1 MFLIRRFLLGLT
13 LVMLDKSFFQVF
25 AIVFLTLGQLL
36 YIIIVKPFEIP
47 KLNFLEGFN
56 EFVILVCTYHLFF
69 FMDGN
74 IDSSTKYLAGWS
86 LDLLIIAMFLINS
99 VIVLS
104 EFFRKCRLILRL
116 LCLKA
121 KRAVL

>member
-1 MFLIRRFLLGLT
+1 
-13 LVMLDKSFFQVF
+13 MLDKSFYQVF

-36 YIIIVKPFEIP
+36 YIIIVKPFESP

-56 EFVILVCTYHLFF
+56 EVVILVCTYHLFF